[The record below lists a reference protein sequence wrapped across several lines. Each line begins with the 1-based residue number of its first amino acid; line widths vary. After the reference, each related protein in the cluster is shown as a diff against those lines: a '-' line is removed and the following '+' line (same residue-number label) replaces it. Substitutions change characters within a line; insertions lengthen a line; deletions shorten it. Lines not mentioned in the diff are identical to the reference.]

1 MIPAKLFIFQAFLL
15 SIPRVN
21 IFTKGRT
28 CYTFYMYKRTYI
40 RTCFLVAEMWWL
52 RVNLWSSSQ
61 FMEPVVCFMNISG
74 YAILGCELKWKI
86 WNHVSCTKMFWI
98 GFCHPIFPTAG
109 LVNN

>member
-1 MIPAKLFIFQAFLL
+1 MWFSDTSFVLFEI
-15 SIPRVN
+15 
-21 IFTKGRT
+21 
-28 CYTFYMYKRTYI
+28 YTFYMHKRTYI
-40 RTCFLVAEMWWL
+40 LHILYVQKTYMFLSCRDVVAKSKLM
-52 RVNLWSSSQ
+52 VFVSK

-98 GFCHPIFPTAG
+98 GFCHPIFSTAG